1 MTNKPLLINSEAL
14 FMSLADESIHVC
26 VTSPPYWAL
35 RVYEGAQARIW
46 GGDPSGE
53 CKHEWVRQT
62 VKFYKHEEPVKYAN
76 ADDQKP
82 STVESAYCKLC
93 NAWLGA
99 LGLEPNVQQYVDNM
113 VRVGNEIMRVLH
125 PSGTWWLVIGDCYSG
140 SGGAGGDY
148 NEGGLKEGQPRYP
161 GRNVSDLKPKDLVGV
176 PWRLAFALQERG
188 WYLRSDIV
196 WAKPNAMPE
205 SVTDR
210 PTRMHEYVFLLTKSQ
225 KYYYDADA
233 IREPHQSNDKR
244 DVTQRSQTY
253 RGKFDPKIAETVSSP
268 RARQQRPGYTPS
280 YYHPRGRNKRDV
292 WVINTKPYAG
302 SHFAAYPPDLVEPCI
317 KAGSSEFGVCSNCG
331 SPWKRVTEK
340 EGGAPSTR
348 EERIEQGIDR
358 QPASWGSPV
367 GEDGE
372 TSPISGA
379 RQWRPPT
386 GAGEGAVLT
395 VGWEPTCNCIQECP
409 DKDDQQHWQ
418 TNCAIC
424 SEDLPYPIVP
434 ARVLDPFNGTGTTL
448 QVARALGRT
457 GVGVD
462 LSLEYLQQARKR
474 LMFDKLDEWEQGKKG
489 DSDLTDLPMFG
500 GE

>member
-1 MTNKPLLINSEAL
+1 MINKPLLINSEAL

-292 WVINTKPYAG
+292 WAINTKPYAG
-302 SHFAAYPPDLVEPCI
+302 SHFAAYPPDLVELQPLY
-317 KAGSSEFGVCSNCG
+317 
-331 SPWKRVTEK
+331 RV
-340 EGGAPSTR
+340 
-348 EERIEQGIDR
+348 
-358 QPASWGSPV
+358 
-367 GEDGE
+367 
-372 TSPISGA
+372 
-379 RQWRPPT
+379 
-386 GAGEGAVLT
+386 L
-395 VGWEPTCNCIQECP
+395 
-409 DKDDQQHWQ
+409 
-418 TNCAIC
+418 
-424 SEDLPYPIVP
+424 P
-434 ARVLDPFNGTGTTL
+434 ARS
-448 QVARALGRT
+448 GRT
-457 GVGVD
+457 
-462 LSLEYLQQARKR
+462 LY
-474 LMFDKLDEWEQGKKG
+474 KG
-489 DSDLTDLPMFG
+489 W
-500 GE
+500 